1 MNNISIF
8 ALQSRFVVL
17 LIIVTIKIKSMK
29 KLVALSV
36 IILFAAFAG
45 SAQTFEK
52 GDMVLNAGFGV
63 GHTYGVHGGVS
74 PSITVTGE
82 RGFWE
87 IGDVGIISIG
97 ALLGFQHSSYHLVY
111 DYSWNDFYFGARG
124 LFHFTII
131 PVDKLDVYAGIGAG
145 LRIDSEPDWVYE
157 NHPSDIHFGP
167 YGGVFAGARYY
178 FTDRFAA
185 FAEVGYEI
193 SWLKVGV
200 AFKF

>member
-1 MNNISIF
+1 
-8 ALQSRFVVL
+8 
-17 LIIVTIKIKSMK
+17 MK
-29 KLVALSV
+29 KLVALL
-36 IILFAAFAG
+36 IIVLFTVFAG

-52 GDMVLNAGFGV
+52 GDMVLNAGFGI
-63 GHTYGVHGGVS
+63 GHTYGTYGSGIS

-87 IGDVGIISIG
+87 IGDVGIIAIG
-97 ALLGFQHSSYHLVY
+97 ALLGFQHSSYHLGS

-131 PVDKLDVYAGIGAG
+131 PVEKLDVYAGIGAG
-145 LRIDSEPDWVYE
+145 LRIDSEPDWTHDY
-157 NHPSDIHFGP
+157 SSSIGFGP

-178 FTDRFAA
+178 FTDKFAA
-185 FAEVGYEI
+185 FAELGYEI